1 MSVTAADTTISLEG
15 ELQSAVDPPESSTPQ
30 RQQSKALSISSLSD
44 ESKDN
49 AIASEACRDVDRELA
64 AINTRLSAFQRRR
77 QRKDNVSKLNAV
89 APLEPSQEKAH
100 DARASPSSSV
110 SSSLETSSPIF
121 SKLSKAQ
128 QETEAVAEQVATTL
142 MKCDQLLQ
150 RAKSCDTS
158 RVSSASSIEDR
169 SRVGSKAIRSRLS
182 ESMASSASSVWDVKT
197 NIEDEEL
204 LLSRKAAAVKRLA
217 VRCQRDI
224 ETSTVKIEL
233 HHQQTQESYLKELQR
248 KYDSKKHMTLMKL
261 REKYEKETK
270 TLVRAK
276 MDEYELEEATA
287 VKKTRHVLMDERHRA
302 LNELQTS
309 HNTALEESLS
319 HLEMQLLTET
329 ERDKQELRVQLQ
341 EELTLRLK
349 QLQDDSQTLLKQWE
363 EEQRQKL
370 EQELY
375 DHREAAVASVLKA
388 QEERTAVLKR
398 ELQTGH
404 NEKQAEEVEKLHKA
418 LAFGTQAQL
427 QQLRSLLETE
437 HEEKMN
443 EIKTDAQLSLDKET
457 EKLKKMLTRSHR
469 EQQDQLQRDLEKKNR
484 VAIMELHD
492 TMQASHQ
499 ESCQA
504 LKDAAEQRR
513 MKALEAHRHDL
524 ELECRQELETLK
536 QTLDQDMATK
546 LRQLEMGHAEECE
559 LKLEQLRARAV
570 TQHARELDAK
580 RSRMIQC
587 KNVLLAEATAFLTFD
602 NNLSDEDRSKANP
615 EDNSAAVHLL
625 ELKKHLS
632 KELAQY
638 VDVMIAE
645 FDELAEEQQIL
656 VAKITESTQLYLSYK
671 RQCGVLEAQSEELT
685 SGLETLHDQLQKKD
699 GVCRKL
705 YQANEALLKRLQ
717 LPALEAS
724 AGTDKSD
731 IESPRVNK
739 SPTSTKTRQIVMAAL
754 PSINGKFS
762 DNMTAE
768 SPETRLSSST
778 TTVRQA
784 FRMKPKS
791 AGATSA
797 ARRSRHSQVAMTSS
811 WQQHEKFVQRPSSSS
826 VARRTERAKEPEIAF
841 QGDSRDEVQQLKD
854 ENDLLRS
861 KLVEKMRGQSKV
873 VAGGQYRAASASP
886 VAKVPFVPGS
896 GCSKCSIA
904 RTRAIKAHQE
914 SEQTRAAAVE
924 LREYVDKIEA
934 SQQRLWEER
943 SSHVHEIAKLREK
956 VAQKVE
962 HCILVEAEC
971 AKLDNQ
977 VRRLRSENEI
987 ITQPFKNKDVVDK
1000 ATQCALQQSYEG
1012 ESNADRLQ
1020 EISSLKAELLLLI
1033 QQREEREQEQKRVF
1047 KDLEEFQITVKL
1059 EKDKR
1064 LDEAVLW
1071 RAEKGEYERRI
1082 LQLEES
1088 NRTLAISVQDLQQ
1101 TRQNEVQLIQ
1111 RTNVEIREN
1120 MLAKEAEI
1128 QQLVKQHK
1136 TETLA
1141 VEQRNQTLVK
1151 ALKVRI
1157 EQKVADVEKL
1167 HALLTDHST
1176 VKTNNAAMKRRMK
1189 DLEAQ
1194 IQSLICNNDLQ
1205 QQQTADLAQI
1215 ERNKLLNEAAAEQ
1228 HRLSEALSTL
1238 QQENRALKTRV
1249 SEVEAELNDRDEVM
1263 QRQKRFNQRAMERL
1277 FESSLRLCVVAP
1289 TVNVQLNT
1297 NGASMGK
1304 KDKDS
1309 SELTSIICKSTP
1321 QEDSIKR
1328 LIENDVLPQFTSV
1341 FLQKDDD
1348 GSPQVDVPMT
1358 RWLQELLHD
1367 MQARIAT
1374 QLESI
1379 YSSATSKSHE

>member
-1 MSVTAADTTISLEG
+1 
-15 ELQSAVDPPESSTPQ
+15 
-30 RQQSKALSISSLSD
+30 
-44 ESKDN
+44 
-49 AIASEACRDVDRELA
+49 
-64 AINTRLSAFQRRR
+64 
-77 QRKDNVSKLNAV
+77 
-89 APLEPSQEKAH
+89 
-100 DARASPSSSV
+100 
-110 SSSLETSSPIF
+110 
-121 SKLSKAQ
+121 
-128 QETEAVAEQVATTL
+128 
-142 MKCDQLLQ
+142 
-150 RAKSCDTS
+150 
-158 RVSSASSIEDR
+158 
-169 SRVGSKAIRSRLS
+169 
-182 ESMASSASSVWDVKT
+182 MASSASSVWDVKT

-224 ETSTVKIEL
+224 ETSTAKIEL

-287 VKKTRHVLMDERHRA
+287 
-302 LNELQTS
+302 LQTS

-388 QEERTAVLKR
+388 QEERTAVLKQ

-404 NEKQAEEVEKLHKA
+404 NEKQAVEVEKLHKA

-457 EKLKKMLTRSHR
+457 EKLKKMSTRSHR

-513 MKALEAHRHDL
+513 MKALEAHRHDF

-739 SPTSTKTRQIVMAAL
+739 SPTSTKTRQ
-754 PSINGKFS
+754 
-762 DNMTAE
+762 
-768 SPETRLSSST
+768 
-778 TTVRQA
+778 
-784 FRMKPKS
+784 
-791 AGATSA
+791 
-797 ARRSRHSQVAMTSS
+797 
-811 WQQHEKFVQRPSSSS
+811 
-826 VARRTERAKEPEIAF
+826 
-841 QGDSRDEVQQLKD
+841 
-854 ENDLLRS
+854 
-861 KLVEKMRGQSKV
+861 
-873 VAGGQYRAASASP
+873 SASNRH
-886 VAKVPFVPGS
+886 KIDSFL
-896 GCSKCSIA
+896 
-904 RTRAIKAHQE
+904 TR
-914 SEQTRAAAVE
+914 
-924 LREYVDKIEA
+924 
-934 SQQRLWEER
+934 
-943 SSHVHEIAKLREK
+943 
-956 VAQKVE
+956 
-962 HCILVEAEC
+962 
-971 AKLDNQ
+971 
-977 VRRLRSENEI
+977 
-987 ITQPFKNKDVVDK
+987 
-1000 ATQCALQQSYEG
+1000 
-1012 ESNADRLQ
+1012 
-1020 EISSLKAELLLLI
+1020 
-1033 QQREEREQEQKRVF
+1033 
-1047 KDLEEFQITVKL
+1047 
-1059 EKDKR
+1059 
-1064 LDEAVLW
+1064 
-1071 RAEKGEYERRI
+1071 
-1082 LQLEES
+1082 
-1088 NRTLAISVQDLQQ
+1088 
-1101 TRQNEVQLIQ
+1101 
-1111 RTNVEIREN
+1111 
-1120 MLAKEAEI
+1120 
-1128 QQLVKQHK
+1128 K
-1136 TETLA
+1136 T
-1141 VEQRNQTLVK
+1141 
-1151 ALKVRI
+1151 
-1157 EQKVADVEKL
+1157 
-1167 HALLTDHST
+1167 
-1176 VKTNNAAMKRRMK
+1176 
-1189 DLEAQ
+1189 
-1194 IQSLICNNDLQ
+1194 
-1205 QQQTADLAQI
+1205 
-1215 ERNKLLNEAAAEQ
+1215 
-1228 HRLSEALSTL
+1228 
-1238 QQENRALKTRV
+1238 
-1249 SEVEAELNDRDEVM
+1249 
-1263 QRQKRFNQRAMERL
+1263 
-1277 FESSLRLCVVAP
+1277 
-1289 TVNVQLNT
+1289 
-1297 NGASMGK
+1297 
-1304 KDKDS
+1304 
-1309 SELTSIICKSTP
+1309 
-1321 QEDSIKR
+1321 
-1328 LIENDVLPQFTSV
+1328 
-1341 FLQKDDD
+1341 
-1348 GSPQVDVPMT
+1348 
-1358 RWLQELLHD
+1358 
-1367 MQARIAT
+1367 
-1374 QLESI
+1374 
-1379 YSSATSKSHE
+1379 

>member
-150 RAKSCDTS
+150 RVKSC
-158 RVSSASSIEDR
+158 
-169 SRVGSKAIRSRLS
+169 
-182 ESMASSASSVWDVKT
+182 
-197 NIEDEEL
+197 
-204 LLSRKAAAVKRLA
+204 AVKRLA

-224 ETSTVKIEL
+224 ETSTAKIEL

-602 NNLSDEDRSKANP
+602 NNLSDEDRT
-615 EDNSAAVHLL
+615 VHLL

-699 GVCRKL
+699 AFVGNCTK
-705 YQANEALLKRLQ
+705 
-717 LPALEAS
+717 
-724 AGTDKSD
+724 
-731 IESPRVNK
+731 
-739 SPTSTKTRQIVMAAL
+739 PTKH
-754 PSINGKFS
+754 F
-762 DNMTAE
+762 
-768 SPETRLSSST
+768 
-778 TTVRQA
+778 
-784 FRMKPKS
+784 
-791 AGATSA
+791 
-797 ARRSRHSQVAMTSS
+797 
-811 WQQHEKFVQRPSSSS
+811 
-826 VARRTERAKEPEIAF
+826 
-841 QGDSRDEVQQLKD
+841 
-854 ENDLLRS
+854 
-861 KLVEKMRGQSKV
+861 
-873 VAGGQYRAASASP
+873 
-886 VAKVPFVPGS
+886 
-896 GCSKCSIA
+896 
-904 RTRAIKAHQE
+904 
-914 SEQTRAAAVE
+914 
-924 LREYVDKIEA
+924 
-934 SQQRLWEER
+934 
-943 SSHVHEIAKLREK
+943 
-956 VAQKVE
+956 
-962 HCILVEAEC
+962 
-971 AKLDNQ
+971 
-977 VRRLRSENEI
+977 
-987 ITQPFKNKDVVDK
+987 
-1000 ATQCALQQSYEG
+1000 
-1012 ESNADRLQ
+1012 
-1020 EISSLKAELLLLI
+1020 
-1033 QQREEREQEQKRVF
+1033 
-1047 KDLEEFQITVKL
+1047 
-1059 EKDKR
+1059 
-1064 LDEAVLW
+1064 
-1071 RAEKGEYERRI
+1071 
-1082 LQLEES
+1082 
-1088 NRTLAISVQDLQQ
+1088 
-1101 TRQNEVQLIQ
+1101 
-1111 RTNVEIREN
+1111 
-1120 MLAKEAEI
+1120 
-1128 QQLVKQHK
+1128 
-1136 TETLA
+1136 
-1141 VEQRNQTLVK
+1141 
-1151 ALKVRI
+1151 
-1157 EQKVADVEKL
+1157 
-1167 HALLTDHST
+1167 
-1176 VKTNNAAMKRRMK
+1176 
-1189 DLEAQ
+1189 
-1194 IQSLICNNDLQ
+1194 
-1205 QQQTADLAQI
+1205 
-1215 ERNKLLNEAAAEQ
+1215 
-1228 HRLSEALSTL
+1228 
-1238 QQENRALKTRV
+1238 
-1249 SEVEAELNDRDEVM
+1249 
-1263 QRQKRFNQRAMERL
+1263 
-1277 FESSLRLCVVAP
+1277 
-1289 TVNVQLNT
+1289 
-1297 NGASMGK
+1297 
-1304 KDKDS
+1304 
-1309 SELTSIICKSTP
+1309 
-1321 QEDSIKR
+1321 
-1328 LIENDVLPQFTSV
+1328 
-1341 FLQKDDD
+1341 
-1348 GSPQVDVPMT
+1348 
-1358 RWLQELLHD
+1358 
-1367 MQARIAT
+1367 
-1374 QLESI
+1374 
-1379 YSSATSKSHE
+1379 